1 MAIPENDETYL
12 DRLLTSE
19 QAAGLPHILN
29 LDPDVNVRREDYRSL
44 SDAYNYYLG
53 GGRDAAQ
60 ADFPIQAS
68 GITAQ
73 GPISPVMDSDRTAE
87 IVTQQ
92 RASGVPEEGLIT
104 NFAPTVEQTAATED
118 IGATTTM
125 KDILDDQYAFED
137 ARTQQLRP
145 ASTIP
150 TDYEAEAYG
159 APDTIESLTAATR
172 MPTDYEAEAYGAPDT
187 IASLQDV
194 TPEAQG
200 AWQKVQ
206 SGLASA
212 GDFIQNYGMATYN
225 FLAGNT
231 MAGLAGLAGGPLGL
245 GLTAGLGAL
254 QTTPEQKAMQSA
266 AQASGIADPN
276 DPRKDV
282 YGTNIVSA
290 FGDYDQSVADSI
302 ATLEESGANPEK
314 LAALKNYQNEKA
326 WEDVDTDMARDEAI
340 TSPMVTELPTAED
353 YGDPT
358 IMDAPD
364 LPIDSRIA
372 DYRDPIMDMVPEQK
386 TALDLAKGQPVFDE
400 KLGWIDP
407 VTELPV
413 EDPKKIETDIAL
425 AGDPVT
431 TKLEKQKETIEA
443 LKKSD
448 AWEFL
453 SEEQKEQK
461 EKELEK
467 INNQLKKTPKVQ
479 KTSLVDLT
487 DTGIVEEATDG
498 NISTEEIRDLAESGD
513 LGQVARTD
521 ENISKAVDV
530 LAEQYDQQR
539 GPHEDPTTTSKV
551 NKAKAQID
559 MPQHLGDVGQ
569 GDPTGGR
576 DEPAP
581 SRPGGAPASGPHG
594 NGGSG
599 NGGGK
604 IVCTMM
610 NDSYGFGSFR
620 NKIWLRQSKNLAPE
634 YQIGYH
640 KIFLP
645 LVKLSKKN
653 IVLKKILEHIAIHRT
668 IDIRQEARGKTH
680 MLGRLYRKVL
690 EPICYWVGK
699 YGKRT

>member
-1 MAIPENDETYL
+1 MAINDETYL
-12 DRLLTSE
+12 DRLLTSA

-73 GPISPVMDSDRTAE
+73 VPVTTDLGTGEGGTGITTAGVSTPIAPTVEETAAME
-87 IVTQQ
+87 DIG
-92 RASGVPEEGLIT
+92 AIPYI
-104 NFAPTVEQTAATED
+104 APTVEQTAAMED
-118 IGATTTM
+118 IGAT
-125 KDILDDQYAFED
+125 
-137 ARTQQLRP
+137 
-145 ASTIP
+145 
-150 TDYEAEAYG
+150 
-159 APDTIESLTAATR
+159 
-172 MPTDYEAEAYGAPDT
+172 DT

-206 SGLASA
+206 SGLASV

-225 FLAGNT
+225 FLAGNVT
-231 MAGLAGLAGGPLGL
+231 AGLAGLAAGPVGL
-245 GLTAGLGAL
+245 GLTAAAGAL
-254 QTTPEQKAMQSA
+254 QTTPEQQAMMSA

-276 DPRKDV
+276 DPRKDIH
-282 YGTNIVSA
+282 GTNIVSA
-290 FGDYDQSVADSI
+290 LGDYDQSVADSI
-302 ATLEESGANPEK
+302 AMIEETARKKGGEDK
-314 LAALKNYQNEKA
+314 LAPNLQKKLADYRNYQNEKA
-326 WEDVDTDMARDEAI
+326 WEDVDTDMPRDEVI

-386 TALDLAKGQPVFDE
+386 TALDFIDLE
-400 KLGWIDP
+400 KSIPSEIDYSKP
-407 VTELPV
+407 IGER
-413 EDPKKIETDIAL
+413 IAETTGYNVNDIAL
-425 AGDPVT
+425 AAMEEDAELGDYATPENINKAVNVLRNVAGAVALGT
-431 TKLEKQKETIEA
+431 PLTLKAITAQLAKQKAAGDVLGKTLGTVITKQVEGQEQDF
-443 LKKSD
+443 K
-448 AWEFL
+448 
-453 SEEQKEQK
+453 EEQEQR
-461 EKELEK
+461 EQEQEFAE
-467 INNQLKKTPKVQ
+467 TGDYDVFSD
-479 KTSLVDLT
+479 TV
-487 DTGIVEEATDG
+487 DTGPTVDIADIGAEDEEDYSA
-498 NISTEEIRDLAESGD
+498 
-513 LGQVARTD
+513 
-521 ENISKAVDV
+521 
-530 LAEQYDQQR
+530 
-539 GPHEDPTTTSKV
+539 PT
-551 NKAKAQID
+551 A
-559 MPQHLGDVGQ
+559 
-569 GDPTGGR
+569 PTPRAPDFITGGGR

-581 SRPGGAPASGPHG
+581 SKPSPTPTRSPHAPGG
-594 NGGSG
+594 GGDPG
-599 NGGGK
+599 GGDGGK

-680 MLGRLYRKVL
+680 MLGRVYRKIL